1 MALPEKALLIKL
13 SKTLKTRSL
22 PLLLCAVAL
31 VIYGVKLKSK
41 AWAQAS
47 DESAN
52 YTITTFEPFS
62 RTYNF
67 TVSGIDNAGDVV
79 GTYLSASSK
88 TGYYEGYERLAS
100 GTYKGQ
106 LYDSSSYNT
115 IPRGID
121 SEGTTIV
128 GSICIECTNTP
139 QIPSVQ
145 RRAAPAETPQVFSC
159 TTAPIQSTFST
170 VATALRQS

>member
-13 SKTLKTRSL
+13 SKTLKTRLL

-79 GTYLSASSK
+79 GTYLSASSIAEGLF
-88 TGYYEGYERLAS
+88 TGEPEIRDA
-100 GTYKGQ
+100 TDQKIR
-106 LYDSSSYNT
+106 SSMHCLSN
-115 IPRGID
+115 
-121 SEGTTIV
+121 
-128 GSICIECTNTP
+128 
-139 QIPSVQ
+139 
-145 RRAAPAETPQVFSC
+145 
-159 TTAPIQSTFST
+159 
-170 VATALRQS
+170 